1 MRIAL
6 FSDTFEKG
14 YGGVTVY
21 VRDLAKYLRKQKY
34 DVKVFVWE
42 SENLTSKERE
52 TCVTFPAID
61 MIKTIKGKA
70 GLCPLRL
77 IKEIRKFNPDVIHN
91 HSMFTMGLHAVLAAK
106 KLKIPLINHYH
117 TYLEQYLNH
126 LPSVLKASEKI
137 ATYAIRKNTKFFFGS
152 SNLIITPSQVMKK
165 YLEKIGVKKKI
176 KVVPFGIDLKKFS
189 AAKEHQKFTVL
200 HVGRLS
206 KEKNI
211 CDIFPLFAEFAK
223 RKNVVLKIV
232 GEGCEQE
239 NLKKV
244 VKQLRLTRKVKFL
257 NWVSRNKLPRIYNSA
272 DVFITLSESETF
284 GIVILEAM
292 ACGLPIIGI
301 RATAVPELVT
311 DKKNGF
317 LINKNNKKHIVKK
330 LNELF
335 YDKNLRKKMAVN
347 SLLFAQKYEENKVF
361 RELERIYQEIC
372 AKKC

>member
-21 VRDLAKYLRKQKY
+21 VRDLAKYLCKQKH

-42 SENLTSKERE
+42 SKNLTTKEKE
-52 TCVTFPAID
+52 ICATFPAINI
-61 MIKTIKGKA
+61 IKTIKGKA

-77 IKEIRKFNPDVIHN
+77 IKELRKFNPDVIHN
-91 HSMFTMGLHAVLAAK
+91 HSMFTMGLHAILAAK

-126 LPSVLKASEKI
+126 LPNILRINEKI
-137 ATYAIRKNTKFFFGS
+137 TVRVVQKNTKIFLKS
-152 SNLIITPSQVMKK
+152 SSLVITPSQAMKK
-165 YLEKIGVKKKI
+165 YLEKMGVRKKI

-189 AAKEHQKFTVL
+189 ATKKRHQKFTVL
-200 HVGRLS
+200 HVGRLA
-206 KEKNI
+206 KEKNVY
-211 CDIFPLFAEFAK
+211 DIISPFAEFAR
-223 RKNVVLKIV
+223 RKSVVLKIV

-239 NLKKV
+239 NLKNLIKRLKLVGKV
-244 VKQLRLTRKVKFL
+244 EFL
-257 NWVSRNKLPRIYNSA
+257 NWVSRSKLPKIYNSA
-272 DVFITLSESETF
+272 DIFITLSKSETF

-292 ACGLPIIGI
+292 ACGLPIIGFK
-301 RATAVPELVT
+301 ATAIPELVT

-317 LINKNNKKHIVKK
+317 LVNKNNKKYIVEK

-335 YDKNLRKKMAVN
+335 YDKNLRKKMAAN
-347 SLLFAQKYEENKVF
+347 SLLSAQKYDKNEVF
-361 RELERIYQEIC
+361 HGLEKIYREVIS
-372 AKKC
+372 